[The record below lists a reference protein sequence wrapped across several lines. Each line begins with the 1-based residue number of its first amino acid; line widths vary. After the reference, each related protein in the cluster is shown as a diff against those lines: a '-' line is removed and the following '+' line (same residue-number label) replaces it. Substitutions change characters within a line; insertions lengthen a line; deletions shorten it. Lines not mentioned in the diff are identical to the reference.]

1 MINLKALNRS
11 VITRETLSHV
21 INDDNVVS
29 CVCVGLHKMLY
40 RYTVKDTAGKK
51 YTLYVP
57 KSSET
62 PNERIVTDVLN
73 THRRW

>member
-21 INDDNVVS
+21 RNADNVTS
-29 CVCVGLHKMLY
+29 CECVGLHKMLY
-40 RYTVKDTAGKK
+40 RYTVKDTVGKK

-62 PNERIVTDVLN
+62 LNERIVADALN

>member
-29 CVCVGLHKMLY
+29 CMCVGLHDMLY
-40 RYTVKDTAGKK
+40 RYRVKDTAGKK

-57 KSSET
+57 KSSEA
-62 PNERIVTDVLN
+62 PNERIVVDVLN